1 MFFRYK
7 FDVKLSR
14 RAQEVAGMPLINYNL
29 NTSINPSIST
39 KEPLKRT
46 ISACATSGMYNLFL
60 ITHPTRKLG
69 ALSQREGNCISFKLF
84 YTKLKIFE

>member
-29 NTSINPSIST
+29 NTSTNPSIST

-46 ISACATSGMYNLFL
+46 ISACATSGMYNLFW
-60 ITHPTRKLG
+60 ITHPIRKLG
-69 ALSQREGNCISFKLF
+69 AFIQKR
-84 YTKLKIFE
+84 

>member
-29 NTSINPSIST
+29 NTSTNPSIST

-46 ISACATSGMYNLFL
+46 ISACATSGIYISLLDN
-60 ITHPTRKLG
+60 TPNYVVG
-69 ALSQREGNCISFKLF
+69 CIIQKRS
-84 YTKLKIFE
+84 